1 MRARNV
7 MSDHGEDPAL
17 ARALQRPLVLAS
29 ASPRRAELL
38 RQVGLSFEVQ
48 VSNVPEEADEPGRD
62 AAEVAAE
69 HARQKALAVARQYP
83 ERLVLGADTVVVL
96 DGAVLGKPVDA
107 TAAQAM
113 LRRLSGREHEVITAV
128 VLALSDGQCARVVDE
143 HAECTRVCFRALS
156 ATEIECYVATG
167 EPLDKAGGYGIQ
179 GRGALLVRAIEGCYF
194 NVVGLPLSSTWEML
208 RRLSRPVGDMTS
220 GGVSRRRA
228 AGTS

>member
-208 RRLSRPVGDMTS
+208 MRLGRPVGDMTS